1 MTSQPWDEDKELL
14 GAMTDA
20 VRSLGHVPESVRK
33 AGRAAFTHRTP
44 AEAALA
50 SIDYDSLLDEDVR
63 LRAPDGPRMVVFRS
77 DSLTIDIAIDDDR
90 LTGQII
96 PAGAGEVTMMTIEGV
111 AGEATADEMGCFVLS
126 PPAPGPTRFR
136 CRIDGSEVFTDWL
149 RL

>member
-1 MTSQPWDEDKELL
+1 MADAQGPHAQLIMQTFLPDGRMEL
-14 GAMTDA
+14 
-20 VRSLGHVPESVRK
+20 
-33 AGRAAFTHRTP
+33 
-44 AEAALA
+44 EAAL
-50 SIDYDSLLDEDVR
+50 SLLDEDVR